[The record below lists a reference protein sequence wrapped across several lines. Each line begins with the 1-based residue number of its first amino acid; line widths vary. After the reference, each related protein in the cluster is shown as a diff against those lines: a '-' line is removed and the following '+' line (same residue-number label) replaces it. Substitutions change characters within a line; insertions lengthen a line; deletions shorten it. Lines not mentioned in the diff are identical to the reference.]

1 MPGVIVNIFSIVVGV
16 VIQSLST
23 LEVTVQRH
31 FCSILGHKSSD
42 ALFNERRLPNFA
54 YGESILRHRYS
65 LSGLFT
71 PAALSIAA
79 LFVRQS
85 YNDDIETS
93 DHDACD
99 HDRVKVAAL
108 FYRLHQSGRIFRLDH
123 RAGKHFLAEPSQ
135 NRTPERRPSQSH
147 YAECTEVHPNEC
159 SRRNNNLAGHRDN
172 RAFHCHEQNDSQ
184 IAPLLHPLK
193 PYLNQMLHIV
203 IQSEVEESLDPGRM
217 NSP

>member
-1 MPGVIVNIFSIVVGV
+1 MPEVIVNIFSIVAGV
-16 VIQSLST
+16 VIQCLST
-23 LEVTVQRH
+23 LGLTVQRH

-99 HDRVKVAAL
+99 YDRVKVAAL
-108 FYRLHQSGRIFRLDH
+108 FYRLHQSGRVLRLDH
-123 RAGKHFLAEPSQ
+123 RARKHFLPEPSQ
-135 NRTPERRPSQSH
+135 NRAPERRPSQSH
-147 YAECTEVHPNEC
+147 YAECGEVHPNDS
-159 SRRNNNLAGHRDN
+159 SRNRNDMTDNWQKPRKENAACFVPVNPLFSPLEFPLAQQDITAPPRDEN
-172 RAFHCHEQNDSQ
+172 T
-184 IAPLLHPLK
+184 
-193 PYLNQMLHIV
+193 
-203 IQSEVEESLDPGRM
+203 SEPQ
-217 NSP
+217 